1 MKFSFFL
8 LLLFLLFPSIAS
20 AANGPAADELNV
32 VTLLKKGGYTMVALG
47 VLSVFTLVLILLYFL
62 TLRRSAV
69 ITNKFMNNAESMI
82 RKRDYM
88 GLIAYSQ
95 RRNESVARVTQ
106 KMLDFMTKNPTATP
120 TDVREVAEAE
130 GTRQGG
136 IMNQRVSYLSDIAG
150 IAPMVGLLG
159 TVIGMIKSFIELARG
174 ENEGLKQLQLAE
186 GIWEA
191 LITTAVGLIIS
202 IFAVI
207 FYAYFRGKVMRLLA
221 ELEAAGTHLLALVAG
236 QMSSTLARPAAL
248 EVHSPQEDYT
258 STPPPAG
265 MR

>member
-1 MKFSFFL
+1 MKPPFL
-8 LLLFLLFPSIAS
+8 TLLLFLLLPSIAS
-20 AANGPAADELNV
+20 AAEPDDLNIIN
-32 VTLLKKGGYTMVALG
+32 LLQKGGYTMIALG
-47 VLSVFTLVLILLYFL
+47 TLSVFTLVLVLLYFL

-69 ITNKFMNNAESMI
+69 VTNKFMNNAESMI

-95 RRNESVARVTQ
+95 RRSESIARVTQ

-136 IMNQRVSYLSDIAG
+136 IMHQRVSYLSDIAG

-236 QMSSTLARPAAL
+236 QMTPARPSSPIQ
-248 EVHSPQEDYT
+248 EIHQPQEDYA

>member
-1 MKFSFFL
+1 MKFPFFFL
-8 LLLFLLFPSIAS
+8 LLLLLPSVAS
-20 AANGPAADELNV
+20 AAESQATEDLNV
-32 VTLLKKGGYTMVALG
+32 VTLLSKGGYTMIALG
-47 VLSVFTLVLILLYFL
+47 TLSVFTLVLVLLYFL
-62 TLRRSAV
+62 TMRRSSV
-69 ITNKFMNNAESMI
+69 VTNKFMNNAEAMI

-88 GLIAYSQ
+88 GLITYCQ
-95 RRNESVARVTQ
+95 RRNEGIARVTQ

-159 TVIGMIKSFIELARG
+159 TVIGMIKSFIELAEG
-174 ENEGLKQLQLAE
+174 KNEGLKQLQLAE

-202 IFAVI
+202 IFAVT
-207 FYAYFRGKVMRLLA
+207 FYAYFRGRVMRHIA

-236 QMSSTLARPAAL
+236 QMVSNTHRPVPHETQA
-248 EVHSPQEDYT
+248 SQEEYA
-258 STPPPAG
+258 SIPPPAG